1 MFQLLCA
8 VFIGGGTGSV
18 LRWWLGMKLN
28 PVHHAIP
35 IGTLTANLL
44 GAFVIG
50 AGLAWFNRLTGID
63 PMWKLLITTG
73 FCGGL
78 TTFSTFS
85 AEVVFLLQQGRV
97 SWALLNVAVNLLGS
111 FAMTAVA
118 SGSSRRPPAAKGVIN
133 RQKKTRC
140 LAGFYIL
147 LTRCLQSDYVCSRR
161 AFGTVSDFE
170 LYALTFSQ
178 SFETVGLDCR
188 EVYEYIFAAIFRS
201 NETESFGLIK
211 PLNVTFN
218 LRHQNYLYMKNRH

>member
-63 PMWKLLITTG
+63 PMEAADYHRFLRRPDHVLH
-73 FCGGL
+73 L
-78 TTFSTFS
+78 S

-118 SGSSRRPPAAKGVIN
+118 FW
-133 RQKKTRC
+133 
-140 LAGFYIL
+140 L
-147 LTRCLQSDYVCSRR
+147 
-161 AFGTVSDFE
+161 
-170 LYALTFSQ
+170 FSQ
-178 SFETVGLDCR
+178 
-188 EVYEYIFAAIFRS
+188 AASR
-201 NETESFGLIK
+201 
-211 PLNVTFN
+211 
-218 LRHQNYLYMKNRH
+218 